1 MMAYGA
7 LLAFVLDATAPEPTK
22 DKAGRQDKAIYFY
35 SSTQFPVALYTTS
48 RVRVLSISDF
58 EENISNR

>member
-22 DKAGRQDKAIYFY
+22 DKAIYFY